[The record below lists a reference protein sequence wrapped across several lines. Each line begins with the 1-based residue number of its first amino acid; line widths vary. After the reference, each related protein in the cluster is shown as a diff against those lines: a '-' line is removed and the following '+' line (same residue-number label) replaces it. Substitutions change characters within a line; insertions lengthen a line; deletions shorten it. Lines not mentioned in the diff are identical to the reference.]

1 MRQGPLWIVEPP
13 LSTGERMT
21 VPDPLRP
28 YVLAE
33 SSRRIVVASNRQ
45 EHQNGQPDHG
55 AGPGNAD
62 LGGTSHAA
70 QARGCSIAVED
81 LATWLA
87 HSREGDDD
95 DGPVPEYVGR
105 EFRSYLD

>member
-1 MRQGPLWIVEPP
+1 MVAPNRQG
-13 LSTGERMT
+13 
-21 VPDPLRP
+21 
-28 YVLAE
+28 
-33 SSRRIVVASNRQ
+33 
-45 EHQNGQPDHG
+45 HQNGQPHPG

-62 LGGTSHAA
+62 VGGTNHAA
-70 QARGCSIAVED
+70 QARGCSIAVEH

-87 HSREGDDD
+87 RSREGDDD